1 MLHLLFQFQRMWE
14 EMRERNAL
22 CLSAANWLERWR
34 LSDCPSL
41 PPISLHA
48 ATAYNKYRE
57 ANIRNVTFV
66 MGHAHWL
73 QRRRIDSPDFVTTY
87 NQKEF
92 MSIYLCCKAKFIYLS
107 SDKLVTWILLCTLYW
122 PMSSNPIWG
131 LGTSQ
136 KPNASSLNNIEVRI
150 EHDSS
155 SSELWMR
162 QICKLLPAYFA
173 NWKWRLFSNV
183 HCPCR
188 EYSVGWISR
197 EKCNFGVS
205 QAAAP
210 TVIQQYAPPIDPK
223 NQYVGDIFQM
233 EAKHSL
239 SKLFL
244 FFSCQ
249 SSSIPTLHNVYFV
262 KYIFPRNRT
271 SSNLS

>member
-1 MLHLLFQFQRMWE
+1 MIL
-14 EMRERNAL
+14 
-22 CLSAANWLERWR
+22 
-34 LSDCPSL
+34 
-41 PPISLHA
+41 
-48 ATAYNKYRE
+48 
-57 ANIRNVTFV
+57 
-66 MGHAHWL
+66 GHRSKW
-73 QRRRIDSPDFVTTY
+73 QS
-87 NQKEF
+87 
-92 MSIYLCCKAKFIYLS
+92 
-107 SDKLVTWILLCTLYW
+107 
-122 PMSSNPIWG
+122 
-131 LGTSQ
+131 
-136 KPNASSLNNIEVRI
+136 
-150 EHDSS
+150 
-155 SSELWMR
+155 WMR
-162 QICKLLPAYFA
+162 QICKLPAYFA

-249 SSSIPTLHNVYFV
+249 SSFIPTLAKDWVTDWLMIHHSERLMRIWSDNLQLPYTSKLEVIWDQTTFNFLVYNLHCHCFCHC
-262 KYIFPRNRT
+262 YHGRHGN
-271 SSNLS
+271 SSHADPL